1 MHGMKRTAIGTAILW
16 ASMLG
21 GAHVACAQT
30 DTRTGVTQFETSYF
44 SRSQPS
50 TAYDIVI
57 LLPGLRLIEGDV
69 DLRGYSGAGGNILID
84 GQRPTSKEQKLE
96 EILKRIPASA
106 VERVELIRS
115 GAAGVDMQGYAV
127 MANVVRVQGGK
138 RRGRIEVE
146 DAFFRHGFSSPRV
159 AAEFSSDNDGRLLDV
174 AAAIYREMDD
184 EHGFGTR
191 DRYSGDGALL
201 RQSNYEQPEGETIK
215 ELSGGYRFPLAGG
228 WLKVNGL
235 LKDERMFAD
244 VRNGI
249 IHPLPDLSTGTE
261 RVTTKTQEV
270 SARFERSLLP
280 RGKLELLASISDVE
294 ESGNDTSRSED
305 SSDESR
311 ELVDA
316 RETILRAV
324 YRRQGDVVS
333 FESGVEGALNVLDS
347 HTAVRENGIDIPLPF
362 ADVRVEEQRA
372 EIFSAATWLLSPA
385 VTIEAGARYEF
396 SKLAQ
401 TGDSL
406 LSKSLSFLKPRL
418 LATWAVAPADEL
430 RGLVEREV
438 GQLDFADFAGSASLT
453 SGTVTAG
460 NQDLEPDRLWRIEA
474 AWEHRFVAGSLV
486 VAVRH
491 EKISD
496 VVDRIPLF
504 TDLGVFDS
512 VGNIGDGKRQEL
524 EVNLNLPFDHLGL
537 SGVTLQANALWR
549 RSRVT
554 DPATG
559 EVRGISGDPPLE
571 AGLTLSH
578 DIPSR
583 KIRWGVDYAAKDEE
597 TKFKVDEIQTD
608 VVFNR
613 VDLFVEYKPSNKWS
627 CRLFAKNLTDGP
639 ATRTRYIYDGPRGA
653 SSLDYVEKRVL
664 KSGPYVGF
672 TAQRSFG
679 D

>member
-1 MHGMKRTAIGTAILW
+1 
-16 ASMLG
+16 MLG
-21 GAHVACAQT
+21 GAHVAYAQT

-84 GQRPTSKEQKLE
+84 GQRPTSKGQTLE

-115 GAAGVDMQGYAV
+115 GASGVDMQGYAV
-127 MANVVRVQGGK
+127 MANVIRAQGGK

-146 DAFFRHGFSSPRV
+146 DAFFQHGFSSPRV
-159 AAEFSSDNDGRLLDV
+159 AAEFSSDNDGRILDI
-174 AAAIYREMDD
+174 AAAIYREIDD

-191 DRYSGDGALL
+191 NRYSGDGALL
-201 RQSNYEQPEGETIK
+201 RQSNYEQPEGETVK

-228 WLKVNGL
+228 WLKVNAL

-244 VRNGI
+244 VRKEI
-249 IHPLPDLSTGTE
+249 IYPLPDLSTGTE
-261 RVTTKTQEV
+261 RVTTKTKEV
-270 SARFERSLLP
+270 SARFERSLSP

-305 SSDESR
+305 SSEESR

-324 YRRQGDVVS
+324 YRHQGDVVS

-347 HTAVRENGIDIPLPF
+347 HTAVRENEVDIPLPF

-372 EIFSAATWLLSPA
+372 EIFSTATWLLSPA

-396 SKLAQ
+396 SKLDQ
-401 TGDSL
+401 SGDST
-406 LSKSLSFLKPRL
+406 LSKSLSFFKPRL
-418 LATWAVAPADEL
+418 LATWAATPADEL
-430 RGLVEREV
+430 RGLLEREV
-438 GQLDFADFAGSASLT
+438 GQLDFANFAGSASLT

-460 NQDLEPDRLWRIEA
+460 NQDLEPDSLWRIEA
-474 AWEHRFVAGSLV
+474 AWEHRFGAGSLV
-486 VAVRH
+486 VAARH

-496 VVDRIPLF
+496 VVDRIPIF

-512 VGNIGDGKRQEL
+512 VGNIGDGKREEL
-524 EVNLNLPFDHLGL
+524 EMNLNLPFDQLGL

-559 EVRGISGDPPLE
+559 ETRRISGDLPLE

-583 KIRWGVDYAAKDEE
+583 KLRWGVNYAAKAEE
-597 TKFKVDEIQTD
+597 TEFKVDEIQND
-608 VVFNR
+608 VISNR
-613 VDLFVEYKPSNKWS
+613 VDLFVEYKPSNRWS
-627 CRLFAKNLTDGP
+627 YRLFTKNLTDSP
-639 ATRTRYIYDGPRGA
+639 ATRTRYIYDGLRGA

-672 TAQRSFG
+672 TLQRSFG